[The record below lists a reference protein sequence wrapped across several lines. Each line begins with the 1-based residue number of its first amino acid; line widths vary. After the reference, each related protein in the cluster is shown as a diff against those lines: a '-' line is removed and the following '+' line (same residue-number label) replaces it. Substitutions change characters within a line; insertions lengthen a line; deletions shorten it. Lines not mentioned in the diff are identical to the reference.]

1 MKNKFDFNDILI
13 QPAKVSFINSRQDI
27 NPFHNGF
34 LPLITA
40 PMDTV
45 IDSTTTQLYSNL
57 KITPCLPRGEE
68 WVNGNNFSSYSLI
81 EIENMCKTPG
91 RVEYSK
97 KSGYF
102 LIDIANGHMEKM
114 VTTIKKFKKL
124 FPKSKLMVGNIANPE
139 TYVELSN
146 AGADY
151 IRVGIGNG
159 GGCFVGDT
167 KIITIDGLKKISD
180 IVIGD
185 KVLTH
190 NGKYEEVYN
199 TISYSVSD
207 PLIKIN
213 ETISTKNHEYY
224 VLNKKHLE
232 LINDE
237 NIHDYAEWIEAEHL
251 TTEFLILQNV

>member
-1 MKNKFDFNDILI
+1 M
-13 QPAKVSFINSRQDI
+13 
-27 NPFHNGF
+27 
-34 LPLITA
+34 
-40 PMDTV
+40 
-45 IDSTTTQLYSNL
+45 QLFKDL
-57 KITPCLPRGEE
+57 KIIPCLPRGEV
-68 WVNGNNFSSYSLI
+68 WVGGKCFSSYSLNQI
-81 EIENMCKTPG
+81 DEMIAQNKQLMFSQ
-91 RVEYSK
+91 RN
-97 KSGYF
+97 GYY
-102 LIDIANGHMEKM
+102 LIDIANGHMVKM
-114 VTTIKKFKKL
+114 VESIRKFKKMCP
-124 FPKSKLMVGNIANPE
+124 FAKLMVGNVANPE
-139 TYVELSN
+139 TYVKLSN

-151 IRVGIGNG
+151 VRIGIGNG

-190 NGKYEEVYN
+190 NGKYEEVYD
-199 TISYSVSD
+199 TISYLVSD

-232 LINDE
+232 LINDD

-251 TTEFLILQNV
+251 TTEFLILQNI

>member
-1 MKNKFDFNDILI
+1 MTKKFDFNDILI
-13 QPAKVSFINSRQDI
+13 KPATISDISSRKVI
-27 NPFHNGF
+27 NPYHYGF

-45 IDSTTTQLYSNL
+45 VDVENKNLFTSL
-57 KITPCLPRGEE
+57 KINLCLPRGEE
-68 WVNGNNFSSYSLI
+68 FEGGFVSYSLDEMI
-81 EIENMCKTPG
+81 NKYLNDNLTHNG
-91 RVEYSK
+91 RY
-97 KSGYF
+97 
-102 LIDIANGHMEKM
+102 LIDIANGHMQNL
-114 VTTIKKFKKL
+114 VTTIQHIKEKYPFL
-124 FPKSKLMVGNIANPE
+124 TLMVGNVANPK
-139 TYVELSN
+139 TYGVLSD

-151 IRVGIGNG
+151 VRVGIGNG
-159 GGCFVGDT
+159 GGCFVEET

-237 NIHDYAEWIEAEHL
+237 NIHDYAEWIEAEQL

>member
-1 MKNKFDFNDILI
+1 MEKFDFNDILI
-13 QPAKVSFINSRQDI
+13 QPAKVSTISSRKNI

-45 IDSTTTQLYSNL
+45 IDGSTTQQYIDL
-57 KITPCLPRGEE
+57 KIIPCLPRGEQ
-68 WVNGNNFSSYSLI
+68 WIDGNIFSSFSLN
-81 EIENMCKTPG
+81 EMENICKAPS
-91 RVEYSK
+91 RLENYK

-114 VTTIKKFKKL
+114 VTTVKKFKKL

-159 GGCFVGDT
+159 GGCFVEDT

-190 NGKYEEVYN
+190 NGKYEEVYD

-232 LINDE
+232 LINDD
-237 NIHDYAEWIEAEHL
+237 NVHDYAEWVEAEHL
-251 TTEFLILQNV
+251 TTEFLILQNI

>member
-1 MKNKFDFNDILI
+1 MNKFDFNDILI
-13 QPAKVSFINSRQDI
+13 KPAMVSNIESRKDI
-27 NPFHNGF
+27 NPFYNGF

-45 IDSTTTQLYSNL
+45 IDIPTTEQYSNL
-57 KITPCLPRGEE
+57 KITPCLPRGEQ
-68 WVNGNNFSSYSLI
+68 WVGGKVFSSYSLT
-81 EIENMCKTPG
+81 EIDDIIKKTNNPIF
-91 RVEYSK
+91 SK
-97 KSGYF
+97 RNGYY
-102 LIDIANGHMEKM
+102 LIDVANGHMAKM
-114 VTTIKKFKKL
+114 VSLVKEFKRL
-124 FPKSKLMVGNIANPE
+124 YPYSKLMVGNIANPE
-139 TYVELSN
+139 TYIELSE

-213 ETISTKNHEYY
+213 ETMSTKNHEYY

-232 LINDE
+232 LINDD
-237 NIHDYAEWIEAEHL
+237 NIHDYAEWVKAEHL
-251 TTEFLILQNV
+251 TTEFLILQNI

>member
-1 MKNKFDFNDILI
+1 MSIKYDFNDILI
-13 QPAKVSFINSRQDI
+13 KPAIISDIDSRKKDI
-27 NPFHNGF
+27 NPFYDGF

-45 IDSTTTQLYSNL
+45 VDLNNKNL
-57 KITPCLPRGEE
+57 FTKLKVNLCLPRGEE
-68 WVNGNNFSSYSLI
+68 YEGGFVSYSLD
-81 EIENMCKTPG
+81 EINTKFLNDSLNPNG
-91 RVEYSK
+91 QY
-97 KSGYF
+97 
-102 LIDIANGHMEKM
+102 LIDIANGHMNKLII
-114 VTTIKKFKKL
+114 VTKKIKTNY
-124 FPKSKLMVGNIANPE
+124 PDIKLMVGNIANPK

-159 GGCFVGDT
+159 GGCFVEDT

-190 NGKYEEVYN
+190 NGKYEEVYD

-224 VLNKKHLE
+224 VLNKKYLE
-232 LINDE
+232 LIND
-237 NIHDYAEWIEAEHL
+237 NNVHDYAEWVEAEHL
-251 TTEFLILQNV
+251 TTEFLILQNI

>member
-1 MKNKFDFNDILI
+1 
-13 QPAKVSFINSRQDI
+13 
-27 NPFHNGF
+27 
-34 LPLITA
+34 
-40 PMDTV
+40 MDTV
-45 IDSTTTQLYSNL
+45 VNLDNKDLFTSL
-57 KITPCLPRGEE
+57 KINLCLPRGEE
-68 WVNGNNFSSYSLI
+68 FLCGFVSYSLD
-81 EIENMCKTPG
+81 EILNMYLNDKLDP
-91 RVEYSK
+91 K
-97 KSGYF
+97 GYY
-102 LIDIANGHMEKM
+102 LIDIANGHMEIL
-114 VTTIKKFKKL
+114 VTAVRNIKIKYPKL
-124 FPKSKLMVGNIANPE
+124 TLMVGNIANPN
-139 TYVELSN
+139 TYVLLSE

-151 IRVGIGNG
+151 VRVGIGNG
-159 GGCFVGDT
+159 GGCFVEDT

-237 NIHDYAEWIEAEHL
+237 NIHDYAEWIEAEQL